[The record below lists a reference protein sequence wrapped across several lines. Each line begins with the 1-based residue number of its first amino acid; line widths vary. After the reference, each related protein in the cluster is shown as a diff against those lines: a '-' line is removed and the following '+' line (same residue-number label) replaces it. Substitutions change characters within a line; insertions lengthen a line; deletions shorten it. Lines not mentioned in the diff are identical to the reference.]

1 MELLASA
8 PLEARINLL
17 QGPYR
22 PCVWN
27 LNMEFWTTF
36 SELPEAVGKEF
47 ICLLGKPLSKQLSA
61 AVQPTPTELYSYSEG
76 KEDEITFTALQ
87 SHHLAMKKAQE
98 DTQGA
103 DVALAKLQNQLALA
117 KGEKQARQIQ
127 LAPNNIGL
135 PPAVS
140 RRSAPKAMK
149 ALSAMKS
156 SANTQRR
163 VNSNANSA
171 VNSPSLGATR
181 SPHIPEAMTSEPVV
195 EDAKAQKSK
204 ALKIPLIHFLA
215 VRPVSEKY
223 LGQTLG
229 CDQEDCLEVLH
240 RVGKPYRL
248 DPSKWDLNDKAF
260 KDLDVWQFNYPTA
273 DDRQLAIDRAIS
285 SFDRSRLPR
294 SHPLWQKLLPYHERN
309 KGKVLSNLNL
319 SDPKVQRGATPR
331 IQVQSTDDSA
341 IARQTPGHDS
351 DARQDRLAP
360 SDAEIKAKPKSG
372 KTQKTSQGNDIDV
385 RPKAALPKES
395 KKVGQT
401 TKAKDNAHGKPTAP
415 KKRGQKAGGIE
426 VVAKS
431 SEFVHDSDEEDDDD
445 IMDTTTSKEKP
456 STPKVNGTPTKRALA
471 TDGDNDIKGTPA
483 KKAKTS
489 TPKSTVSVVKRKPEL
504 NASISEK
511 GKGAVTET
519 AKNQKKP
526 NDVPAR
532 TAEKRPPSFR
542 SPSAGSKKP
551 PSDSSQASVPMSK
564 TLSRQ
569 RTTSSPHKPSPLGS
583 SPPTNASDLD
593 NDSRPISST
602 SSTPLIAQVRA
613 PKIGSTSEVPE
624 AARNGPISAKS
635 STAQPLKRKA
645 TDDDAG
651 IHDSDP
657 SLTNGNSST
666 NGYLSNAKRRKAS
679 PVSPPT
685 SDSSGTDNST
695 DARRQALEQA
705 QRFKAVW
712 AKYRTLY
719 LEVSALPKDVPNRKF
734 DELMTM
740 HERLAAM
747 KADIAKAA

>member
-1 MELLASA
+1 M
-8 PLEARINLL
+8 N
-17 QGPYR
+17 
-22 PCVWN
+22 
-27 LNMEFWTTF
+27 
-36 SELPEAVGKEF
+36 
-47 ICLLGKPLSKQLSA
+47 
-61 AVQPTPTELYSYSEG
+61 
-76 KEDEITFTALQ
+76 
-87 SHHLAMKKAQE
+87 
-98 DTQGA
+98 
-103 DVALAKLQNQLALA
+103 
-117 KGEKQARQIQ
+117 
-127 LAPNNIGL
+127 
-135 PPAVS
+135 
-140 RRSAPKAMK
+140 
-149 ALSAMKS
+149 S
-156 SANTQRR
+156 SANSQRR
-163 VNSNANSA
+163 LNSNANSA

-181 SPHIPEAMTSEPVV
+181 SPHIAEAVTSEPVV
-195 EDAKAQKSK
+195 EDVKAQKSK

-260 KDLDVWQFNYPTA
+260 KDLDVWQFNYPTQ

-319 SDPKVQRGATPR
+319 GDPKAQRGATPR

-341 IARQTPGHDS
+341 VARQTPGHDS

-360 SDAEIKAKPKSG
+360 SDAEMKAKPKSG
-372 KTQKTSQGNDIDV
+372 KAQKSSQGNDNDV
-385 RPKAALPKES
+385 KPKAPLPKES

-401 TKAKDNAHGKPTAP
+401 TKSKDKPQGKPTVT
-415 KKRGQKAGGIE
+415 KKRGQKAVVAE

-431 SEFVHDSDEEDDDD
+431 SEFVHDSDEEDDDVL
-445 IMDTTTSKEKP
+445 MDAPTSKEKQ
-456 STPKVNGTPTKRALA
+456 STTKVNGIPAKRALA
-471 TDGDNDIKGTPA
+471 TDGDNDTKDAPA

-489 TPKSTVSVVKRKPEL
+489 TPKPTASVVKKKPEL
-504 NASISEK
+504 NASISAK
-511 GKGAVTET
+511 GKGAATEP
-519 AKNQKKP
+519 AQNQKKP
-526 NDVPAR
+526 IDLPAK

-542 SPSAGSKKP
+542 SQHSGSKKP
-551 PSDSSQASVPMSK
+551 PSDSSQASAPMSK

-583 SPPTNASDLD
+583 SPPTNASDLE

-613 PKIGSTSEVPE
+613 PQNGNTSEVPE
-624 AARNGPISAKS
+624 AARNGLISAKS
-635 STAQPLKRKA
+635 STGQPLKRKA
-645 TDDDAG
+645 PDDDAG

-666 NGYLSNAKRRKAS
+666 NGYLINAKRRKAS
-679 PVSPPT
+679 PISPPT
-685 SDSSGTDNST
+685 SDSSSTDNST
-695 DARRQALEQA
+695 DARRQAVEKA
-705 QRFKAVW
+705 QRFKIVW
-712 AKYRTLY
+712 AKYQTMY

-734 DELMTM
+734 DELMKM

-747 KADIAKAA
+747 KADIAKTALQ

>member
-1 MELLASA
+1 
-8 PLEARINLL
+8 
-17 QGPYR
+17 
-22 PCVWN
+22 
-27 LNMEFWTTF
+27 
-36 SELPEAVGKEF
+36 
-47 ICLLGKPLSKQLSA
+47 
-61 AVQPTPTELYSYSEG
+61 
-76 KEDEITFTALQ
+76 
-87 SHHLAMKKAQE
+87 
-98 DTQGA
+98 
-103 DVALAKLQNQLALA
+103 
-117 KGEKQARQIQ
+117 
-127 LAPNNIGL
+127 
-135 PPAVS
+135 
-140 RRSAPKAMK
+140 MK
-149 ALSAMKS
+149 ALSAVKPP
-156 SANTQRR
+156 ANSQRR
-163 VNSNANSA
+163 LNSNANSA

-181 SPHIPEAMTSEPVV
+181 SPKIPEAVTSEPVV
-195 EDAKAQKSK
+195 EDVKAQKSK

-319 SDPKVQRGATPR
+319 GDPKAQRGATPR

-341 IARQTPGHDS
+341 VARQTPGHDS
-351 DARQDRLAP
+351 DTRQDRLQP
-360 SDAEIKAKPKSG
+360 SDAEMKAKPKSV
-372 KTQKTSQGNDIDV
+372 KAHKTSQGNDSDV
-385 RPKAALPKES
+385 RSKAPLPKES

-401 TKAKDNAHGKPTAP
+401 TKAKVTPHGKPAAT
-415 KKRGQKAGGIE
+415 KKRGQKAGGGE

-445 IMDTTTSKEKP
+445 MVAAPASKEKP
-456 STPKVNGTPTKRALA
+456 SILKANGTPAKRALA
-471 TDGDNDIKGTPA
+471 TDGDNDIKDTPA
-483 KKAKTS
+483 KKARTS
-489 TPKSTVSVVKRKPEL
+489 TPKPTAKVVKRNPEL
-504 NASISEK
+504 NASISAK
-511 GKGAVTET
+511 GKGAVTEP

-526 NDVPAR
+526 NEPPAR

-542 SPSAGSKKP
+542 SQNSGSKKP
-551 PSDSSQASVPMSK
+551 PSDSSQPSAPMSK

-593 NDSRPISST
+593 NDSRHISST

-613 PKIGSTSEVPE
+613 PKNGNTSEAPE
-624 AARNGPISAKS
+624 SARNGLISANS
-635 STAQPLKRKA
+635 STGQPLKRKA

-651 IHDSDP
+651 THDSDP

-666 NGYLSNAKRRKAS
+666 TGYLSNAKRRKAS
-679 PVSPPT
+679 PISPPT
-685 SDSSGTDNST
+685 SDSSSTDNST
-695 DARRQALEQA
+695 DAKRQALEQA
-705 QRFKAVW
+705 QRFKVFW

-734 DELMTM
+734 DELMKM

-747 KADIAKAA
+747 KADIAKAALQ

>member
-1 MELLASA
+1 M
-8 PLEARINLL
+8 
-17 QGPYR
+17 
-22 PCVWN
+22 
-27 LNMEFWTTF
+27 
-36 SELPEAVGKEF
+36 
-47 ICLLGKPLSKQLSA
+47 
-61 AVQPTPTELYSYSEG
+61 
-76 KEDEITFTALQ
+76 
-87 SHHLAMKKAQE
+87 
-98 DTQGA
+98 
-103 DVALAKLQNQLALA
+103 
-117 KGEKQARQIQ
+117 
-127 LAPNNIGL
+127 
-135 PPAVS
+135 
-140 RRSAPKAMK
+140 
-149 ALSAMKS
+149 
-156 SANTQRR
+156 
-163 VNSNANSA
+163 
-171 VNSPSLGATR
+171 
-181 SPHIPEAMTSEPVV
+181 V
-195 EDAKAQKSK
+195 EDVKAQKSK

-319 SDPKVQRGATPR
+319 GDPKAQRGATPR

-341 IARQTPGHDS
+341 VARQTSGHDS

-360 SDAEIKAKPKSG
+360 SDAEMKAKSKST
-372 KTQKTSQGNDIDV
+372 KSQKTLQGNDGDV
-385 RPKAALPKES
+385 RSKAPLPKES

-401 TKAKDNAHGKPTAP
+401 TKAKDNPQGKPTAT
-415 KKRGQKAGGIE
+415 KKRGQKARGTE

-431 SEFVHDSDEEDDDD
+431 SEFVHDSDEEDDDG
-445 IMDTTTSKEKP
+445 IMDAPTPKERP
-456 STPKVNGTPTKRALA
+456 SAPKVNGTPAKRALA
-471 TDGDNDIKGTPA
+471 TDGDNDIKDPPA
-483 KKAKTS
+483 KKPRTS
-489 TPKSTVSVVKRKPEL
+489 TPKPTASVVKRNPEL
-504 NASISEK
+504 NASISAE
-511 GKGAVTET
+511 GKGAITEP

-526 NDVPAR
+526 NDLPAR
-532 TAEKRPPSFR
+532 AAEKRPPSFR
-542 SPSAGSKKP
+542 SQNAESKKP
-551 PSDSSQASVPMSK
+551 PSDSSPSFRSQNSGSKKLPSDSSQPSAPMSK

-613 PKIGSTSEVPE
+613 PQNGTSSEVPE
-624 AARNGPISAKS
+624 TGPNGLISAKS
-635 STAQPLKRKA
+635 STGQPLKRKA

-651 IHDSDP
+651 IHDSDL

-666 NGYLSNAKRRKAS
+666 NGYLSNAKRPKTS
-679 PVSPPT
+679 PISPPT
-685 SDSSGTDNST
+685 SDSSSTDNST

-705 QRFKAVW
+705 QRFKIFW
-712 AKYRTLY
+712 AKYQTLY

-734 DELMTM
+734 DELMKM

-747 KADIAKAA
+747 KADIAKAALQ

>member
-1 MELLASA
+1 
-8 PLEARINLL
+8 
-17 QGPYR
+17 
-22 PCVWN
+22 
-27 LNMEFWTTF
+27 
-36 SELPEAVGKEF
+36 
-47 ICLLGKPLSKQLSA
+47 
-61 AVQPTPTELYSYSEG
+61 
-76 KEDEITFTALQ
+76 
-87 SHHLAMKKAQE
+87 
-98 DTQGA
+98 
-103 DVALAKLQNQLALA
+103 
-117 KGEKQARQIQ
+117 
-127 LAPNNIGL
+127 
-135 PPAVS
+135 
-140 RRSAPKAMK
+140 MK
-149 ALSAMKS
+149 ALSAAKS
-156 SANTQRR
+156 SANSQRR
-163 VNSNANSA
+163 LNGNANSA

-181 SPHIPEAMTSEPVV
+181 SPHIPEAVTSEPVV
-195 EDAKAQKSK
+195 EDVKAQKSK

-273 DDRQLAIDRAIS
+273 DDRQLAIDRAVS

-319 SDPKVQRGATPR
+319 SDPKAQRGATPR

-341 IARQTPGHDS
+341 VARQTPGHDS

-360 SDAEIKAKPKSG
+360 SDAEMKAKSKSA
-372 KTQKTSQGNDIDV
+372 KAHKTSQGNDSDV
-385 RPKAALPKES
+385 RSKAPLPKES

-401 TKAKDNAHGKPTAP
+401 TKAKDKPLGKPTAT
-415 KKRGQKAGGIE
+415 KKRGQKAGGTE

-431 SEFVHDSDEEDDDD
+431 SEFVHDSDEDGDDDM
-445 IMDTTTSKEKP
+445 MDAPMSKEKP
-456 STPKVNGTPTKRALA
+456 STPKVNGTTAKRALA
-471 TDGDNDIKGTPA
+471 TDGDNDIRDTPA

-489 TPKSTVSVVKRKPEL
+489 TPKSTASVAKKNPEL
-504 NASISEK
+504 NASIAAK
-511 GKGAVTET
+511 GKGAVAEP

-526 NDVPAR
+526 NEVPAR

-542 SPSAGSKKP
+542 SPSSGSKKP
-551 PSDSSQASVPMSK
+551 PSDSSQSSAAKPK

-602 SSTPLIAQVRA
+602 SSTPLIRI
-613 PKIGSTSEVPE
+613 PKNANTSEVPE
-624 AARNGPISAKS
+624 VARNGLISAKP
-635 STAQPLKRKA
+635 STGQPLKRKA
-645 TDDDAG
+645 TDDGTDM
-651 IHDSDP
+651 HDSGPP

-666 NGYLSNAKRRKAS
+666 NGYHRNAKRRKAS
-679 PVSPPT
+679 PISPPM
-685 SDSSGTDNST
+685 SDSSTDNSS
-695 DARRQALEQA
+695 DGRRQALEQA
-705 QRFKAVW
+705 QRFKVFW
-712 AKYRTLY
+712 AKYRALY
-719 LEVSALPKDVPNRKF
+719 LELSALPKDVPNRKF
-734 DELMTM
+734 DELMKM

-747 KADIAKAA
+747 KADIAKSAVQ

>member
-1 MELLASA
+1 
-8 PLEARINLL
+8 
-17 QGPYR
+17 
-22 PCVWN
+22 
-27 LNMEFWTTF
+27 
-36 SELPEAVGKEF
+36 
-47 ICLLGKPLSKQLSA
+47 
-61 AVQPTPTELYSYSEG
+61 
-76 KEDEITFTALQ
+76 
-87 SHHLAMKKAQE
+87 
-98 DTQGA
+98 
-103 DVALAKLQNQLALA
+103 
-117 KGEKQARQIQ
+117 
-127 LAPNNIGL
+127 
-135 PPAVS
+135 
-140 RRSAPKAMK
+140 MK
-149 ALSAMKS
+149 ALSAVKS
-156 SANTQRR
+156 QGNSQRR
-163 VNSNANSA
+163 LNSNANSA

-181 SPHIPEAMTSEPVV
+181 SPHIPEAVTSEPVV
-195 EDAKAQKSK
+195 EDVKAQKSK

-319 SDPKVQRGATPR
+319 SDPKAQRGATPR
-331 IQVQSTDDSA
+331 IQVLSTDDSA
-341 IARQTPGHDS
+341 VARQTPGHDS
-351 DARQDRLAP
+351 DTRQDRLAP
-360 SDAEIKAKPKSG
+360 SDAEMKAKTKSG
-372 KTQKTSQGNDIDV
+372 KAHKTSQGNESDV
-385 RPKAALPKES
+385 RSKAALSKES

-401 TKAKDNAHGKPTAP
+401 TKAKDHAHGKPTTT
-415 KKRGQKAGGIE
+415 KKRGQKAGVTE

-445 IMDTTTSKEKP
+445 MMEVPTTKEKP
-456 STPKVNGTPTKRALA
+456 STPKVNGAPAKRALA
-471 TDGDNDIKGTPA
+471 TDGDNDIKATPA

-489 TPKSTVSVVKRKPEL
+489 TPKSTPSVVKK
-504 NASISEK
+504 NAGLSASASVK
-511 GKGAVTET
+511 GKGAAKEP

-526 NDVPAR
+526 NEVPAG
-532 TAEKRPPSFR
+532 TAEKRLPSFR
-542 SPSAGSKKP
+542 SPSSGSKKP
-551 PSDSSQASVPMSK
+551 SSDSSQASAPTSK

-593 NDSRPISST
+593 NDGRPISST

-613 PKIGSTSEVPE
+613 PKNGNTSESPE
-624 AARNGPISAKS
+624 AARNGLISAKS
-635 STAQPLKRKA
+635 LSGQPLKRKA
-645 TDDDAG
+645 TDEDAG

-657 SLTNGNSST
+657 SVTNGNSST
-666 NGYLSNAKRRKAS
+666 NGYLSNVKRRKAS
-679 PVSPPT
+679 PISPPT
-685 SDSSGTDNST
+685 SDSSSTDHST

-705 QRFKAVW
+705 QRFKMFF

-734 DELMTM
+734 DELMKM

-747 KADIAKAA
+747 KADIAKAALQ